1 MSLSSHRS
9 QAKIKL
15 AIFDKEG
22 YLTNE
27 VIQICKDIGIDEQDL
42 YQRGI
47 EDFKEAGQEDGQITK
62 IQQMRFQHYEKR
74 RQIKIN
80 AIKET
85 MKLIR
90 EMELEKQKAAE
101 QVIKQATQMT
111 VLDIKQNKNKEIKLQ
126 QIINQMEKEQLIGL
140 QDQTE
145 NKRQN
150 LNSLQVIDDGYNPKE
165 VSQKQQNMY
174 INKSFHLQS
183 GYGIQSKDKDSY
195 SQKKRSYSQ
204 VKSGCQEDQIN
215 QKYANNSNN
224 QSILSDAQNITL
236 GSKSVVLQRAGSRK
250 HNLTQGDQNEEYK
263 SKFNTLEQQNSRQ
276 RLRNHTASISPYNK
290 DASLLNKTLPY
301 QSVNNVVENLDY
313 EVKLKLVRKLMRMER
328 NDEIKKEVAK
338 QKEEAE
344 NQIKEE
350 LEQKEQAFAQ
360 NHAKILKQKEEILK
374 KKMRDQKAH
383 QMLVRSQVKARQK
396 EQEKERI
403 KIKEQQIKEI
413 ELRMQLEQQ
422 KLEEEEKQS
431 FLRYLERNEEK
442 RQIEEFKKLKQEQQ
456 IQKAIQFMQDIEK
469 EQYAK
474 QQKHNQI
481 ISQKQKE
488 ISKKIEQRQNRA
500 KSNIIMREQ
509 EIQANK
515 SHTIQKIIQSIQSNS
530 VTNHERK
537 RNTSLYQASKM
548 NDIKNKK
555 EEFEREQSIKLLD
568 KVKQYDIKV
577 KQAEQFK
584 NQVFSENSAQKKEQF
599 QLKREG
605 VLENLA
611 IKDYQWELQRQ
622 KEMDKYKQKIEIA
635 KINKNI
641 KDEINFL
648 TQQGVKDMY
657 NILKKQKEQ

>member
-1 MSLSSHRS
+1 MSVSSHRS

-27 VIQICKDIGIDEQDL
+27 AIQICKDIGIDDQDL

-90 EMELEKQKAAE
+90 EMELEKQRAAE
-101 QVIKQATQMT
+101 QAIKQATQMT

-126 QIINQMEKEQLIGL
+126 QIINQMEKEQLLGL
-140 QDQTE
+140 QEQVE

-150 LNSLQVIDDGYNPKE
+150 QNSFQVIDDGYNPKQI
-165 VSQKQQNMY
+165 SQKQQNMY

-183 GYGIQSKDKDSY
+183 GYGIQSKDKDSNNKNKRLY
-195 SQKKRSYSQ
+195 SY
-204 VKSGCQEDQIN
+204 VKHGQEDQFN
-215 QKYANNSNN
+215 QKYTNNSNN
-224 QSILSDAQNITL
+224 QSLLSDAQNITL

-250 HNLTQGDQNEEYK
+250 HHFTQGDQEEDYK
-263 SKFNTLEQQNSRQ
+263 SKCNTLEQQNSRQ

-290 DASLLNKTLPY
+290 DAFLLNKTLPY
-301 QSVNNVVENLDY
+301 QNVNTVVENLDY

-350 LEQKEQAFAQ
+350 LEQKEEAFAQ

-374 KKMRDQKAH
+374 KKMKDQKTH
-383 QMLVRSQVKARQK
+383 QMIVRNQVKARQK

-403 KIKEQQIKEI
+403 KIKEQQLKEI

-442 RQIEEFKKLKQEQQ
+442 RQIEEFKKQKQEKQ
-456 IQKAIQFMQDIEK
+456 IQKAIQFMQEIEK
-469 EQYAK
+469 EQQAK

-481 ISQKQKE
+481 LFQKQKD
-488 ISKKIEQRQNRA
+488 ISQKIEQRQNRA

-509 EIQANK
+509 EILANK
-515 SHTIQKIIQSIQSNS
+515 SHTIKKIIQSLQSNS
-530 VTNHERK
+530 TNNQERK

-548 NDIKNKK
+548 NDIKSKK

-568 KVKQYDIKV
+568 KVKQYDIKA

-584 NQVFSENSAQKKEQF
+584 NQVFSDNTAQKKEQF

-622 KEMDKYKQKIEIA
+622 KEMDMYKQKIEMA

-641 KDEINFL
+641 KEEINFL

>member
-42 YQRGI
+42 YQRDI
-47 EDFKEAGQEDGQITK
+47 EDFKEVGQEDGQITK

-90 EMELEKQKAAE
+90 EMELEKQKAVE
-101 QVIKQATQMT
+101 QAIKQTTQMT

-126 QIINQMEKEQLIGL
+126 QIIYQMEKEQLLGL
-140 QDQTE
+140 QDQSE
-145 NKRQN
+145 NKKQN
-150 LNSLQVIDDGYNPKE
+150 IHSFQAIDDGYNPKE
-165 VSQKQQNMY
+165 ISQKQQNMY

-183 GYGIQSKDKDSY
+183 GYGNQNKGKDSN
-195 SQKKRSYSQ
+195 SLNKRSYNQ
-204 VKSGCQEDQIN
+204 VKNGYQEDQFN
-215 QKYANNSNN
+215 QKYVNNSNN

-250 HNLTQGDQNEEYK
+250 HHFTQGDHEEDCK
-263 SKFNTLEQQNSRQ
+263 SKYNTLEQQNSRQ
-276 RLRNHTASISPYNK
+276 KLRNYTASISPYNK
-290 DASLLNKTLPY
+290 DQSLLNKTLPH
-301 QSVNNVVENLDY
+301 QSVNTVVENLDY

-374 KKMRDQKAH
+374 KKMKDQKAH
-383 QMLVRSQVKARQK
+383 QMIVRSQVKARQK

-413 ELRMQLEQQ
+413 ELRMQLEQK

-456 IQKAIQFMQDIEK
+456 IQKALQFMQEIEK
-469 EQYAK
+469 EQQAK

-481 ISQKQKE
+481 LSQKQRE
-488 ISKKIEQRQNRA
+488 VSKKIEQRQNRA

-530 VTNHERK
+530 VTNQERK
-537 RNTSLYQASKM
+537 RNTSVYQASKM
-548 NDIKNKK
+548 VEIKSKK

-584 NQVFSENSAQKKEQF
+584 NQVFNENSAQKKEQF

-622 KEMDKYKQKIEIA
+622 KEMDKYKQKIEMA

-641 KDEINFL
+641 KEEINFL